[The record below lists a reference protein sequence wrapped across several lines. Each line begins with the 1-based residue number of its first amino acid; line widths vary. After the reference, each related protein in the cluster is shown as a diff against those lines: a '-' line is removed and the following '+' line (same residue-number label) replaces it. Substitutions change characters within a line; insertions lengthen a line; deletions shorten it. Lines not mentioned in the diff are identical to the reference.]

1 MKAVA
6 ASANI
11 LRFQG
16 TVNRAQYWAAGLA
29 VVTFFLGSWGFVRM
43 VGSATDSAWV
53 ALAIAVPILLAL
65 IYAVTALT
73 VARLRHLG
81 ASLWWMVAWPLA
93 APVFWGIVGLLT
105 IEASTEMKTLLAFR
119 SHVSRGRF
127 WTVGGWLLFV
137 WVVWF
142 YAALFLGLAG
152 GWFPTGLMYAWFA
165 FTPFALYA
173 WTALVVGRLRDLR
186 TSLWWVALWPL
197 TAPVFWFGRWSAACP
212 SGGDRRGNQPEAW
225 SSCCSHPACGLHR
238 GAGDF
243 HALPLDRVEE

>member
-1 MKAVA
+1 M
-6 ASANI
+6 

-16 TVNRAQYWAAGLA
+16 TVSRAQYWAAGLA
-29 VVTFFLGSWGFVRM
+29 VATLFFGSWGFVRM
-43 VGSATDSAWV
+43 VGSATDSTWV

-81 ASLWWMVAWPLA
+81 ASLWWMVAWPLT

-105 IEASTEMKTLLAFR
+105 IEASTEIKTLLAFR
-119 SHVSRGRF
+119 SHVSRGQF

-173 WTALVVGRLRDLR
+173 WTALVVGRLRHLR
-186 TSLWWVALWPL
+186 ASLWWVALWPL
-197 TAPVFWFGRWSAACP
+197 TAPVFWLVVGVL
-212 SGGDRRGNQPEAW
+212 
-225 SSCCSHPACGLHR
+225 PAHQAETAGAISPKR
-238 GAGDF
+238 GAPVAAILLAVCIGVPAIF
-243 HALPLDRVEE
+243 MLFLSTA